1 MELIVVCIYTLNSI
15 YLLLA
20 GLNAYLACYR
30 FQTARYSAD
39 SDLSIKRGIERY
51 PKLLVQLPIYNERN
65 SILELLESMTKCD
78 YPGELVVQILDDSND
93 DTIQVV
99 DQWLSNNTQSS
110 IKFNH
115 IIRNDR
121 KGYKAGALK
130 HGMTLESSDFIAIFD
145 ADFLPPSDFLKNAI
159 IYLEQNQ
166 EIGLIQGRWTY
177 TNENLNLWTRFQ
189 AIGMDGHFAIEQAA
203 RAWNNN
209 FMNFNGTAGV
219 WRRKCIDDAGGW
231 HADTLT
237 EDLDLSYRAQL
248 KGWKLTYNKELICP
262 SEIPNSVLA
271 FKSQQFRWAKGSIQT
286 AIKLLIKVLRSKNCL
301 KLKIEATMHLTHYL
315 IHPLLLINFLLG
327 CLILNNQINL
337 LWPQIEFVFL
347 VILIACAGPSY
358 LYRYAQKTLNKKL
371 PFYFYP
377 LMIALGCGLALN
389 NSRAVFEAII
399 GRKSSFVRTPKEGN
413 RTKFYRTNF
422 DFWFL
427 IELSLGVLGLTIL
440 AHSSQN
446 HYFLVPFLALYSIGY
461 LSIGLASAAEMLLST
476 KSQQKRSASLVM
488 STSSIDAKSEAAYVS
503 EI

>member
-1 MELIVVCIYTLNSI
+1 M
-15 YLLLA
+15 
-20 GLNAYLACYR
+20 
-30 FQTARYSAD
+30 
-39 SDLSIKRGIERY
+39 
-51 PKLLVQLPIYNERN
+51 
-65 SILELLESMTKCD
+65 
-78 YPGELVVQILDDSND
+78 VQILDDSND

-115 IIRNDR
+115 IIRTDR
-121 KGYKAGALK
+121 KGYKAGALR

-262 SEIPNSVLA
+262 FRNS
-271 FKSQQFRWAKGSIQT
+271 
-286 AIKLLIKVLRSKNCL
+286 
-301 KLKIEATMHLTHYL
+301 
-315 IHPLLLINFLLG
+315 
-327 CLILNNQINL
+327 
-337 LWPQIEFVFL
+337 
-347 VILIACAGPSY
+347 
-358 LYRYAQKTLNKKL
+358 
-371 PFYFYP
+371 
-377 LMIALGCGLALN
+377 
-389 NSRAVFEAII
+389 
-399 GRKSSFVRTPKEGN
+399 
-413 RTKFYRTNF
+413 
-422 DFWFL
+422 
-427 IELSLGVLGLTIL
+427 
-440 AHSSQN
+440 
-446 HYFLVPFLALYSIGY
+446 
-461 LSIGLASAAEMLLST
+461 
-476 KSQQKRSASLVM
+476 
-488 STSSIDAKSEAAYVS
+488 
-503 EI
+503 